1 MALLRNGIYD
11 AVRADILACRLAPG
25 NEMREQDIAT
35 RYKVSR
41 APVRDALL
49 RLQQESLVTVVP
61 RQGSRVNPVSIG
73 DARNLFQL
81 RLLLEPACAAE
92 ATCSASPEMLQ
103 KLDTFR
109 TLDPDVDFIAYNQAF
124 HRAIADASGNR
135 RMAAVT
141 SDIIDQSERLVRVSI
156 ARMKGRDPTQLV
168 AEHANLIDAIQHRNA
183 RIASRLLRDHIVKAE
198 KRVMFALAQSAV
210 IP

>member
-1 MALLRNGIYD
+1 
-11 AVRADILACRLAPG
+11 
-25 NEMREQDIAT
+25 MRCF
-35 RYKVSR
+35 VCSR
-41 APVRDALL
+41 
-49 RLQQESLVTVVP
+49 ESLVTVVP

-183 RIASRLLRDHIVKAE
+183 PNRFTPPARPHRQGREARHVRPGAERRYPLSPGAERRHPLR
-198 KRVMFALAQSAV
+198 RTTL
-210 IP
+210 

>member
-25 NEMREQDIAT
+25 NEMREQDLAA

-49 RLQQESLVTVVP
+49 RLERDDLVTIVP
-61 RQGSRVNPVSIG
+61 RQGSRVNPVSIS
-73 DARNLFQL
+73 DARDLFQL
-81 RLLLEPACAAE
+81 RLLLEPACASE
-92 ATCSASPEMLQ
+92 ATHSTNPDILRR
-103 KLDTFR
+103 LDTFR
-109 TLDPDVDFIAYNQAF
+109 TFDPSADFIAYNRAF
-124 HRAIADASGNR
+124 HRALAKASGNR

-141 SDIIDQSERLVRVSI
+141 SDVIDQSERLVRVSI
-156 ARMKGRDPTQLV
+156 ARMKGRDPAQLV
-168 AEHANLIDAIQHRNA
+168 AEHAHLIDAIQRRDA
-183 RIASRLLRDHIVKAE
+183 RTASRLLRDHIVKAE
-198 KRVMFALAQSAV
+198 KRVLSALAQSAV